1 MVHFNAAAL
10 RPGIVGVFRITRFL
24 PVVASTLGAFALG
37 IFPAIAANGLNFL
50 TAWHILL
57 IVFAGTTLHC
67 ITGHAYNDFA
77 DWRSGTDGHSP
88 GILSGG
94 SGVIEEGLLNERG
107 LFFIG
112 LAGMALPVLIGL
124 YFYSLRG
131 VNVIYILLT
140 GIWAGAAYSLPPFKL
155 AYRPLA
161 GEWLALFPAFITLT
175 VGSFFIL
182 TGSVNWQVI
191 TAGIIHGLITLGWI
205 MQHHLTDIKS
215 DLNAVPVKNTTPAYV
230 YKKWGLDTTRF
241 VPAAYF
247 FLAVS
252 AGLTG
257 GILINP
263 VLALTAIPS
272 CLCIYIAVMTDPSD
286 VRSITGAEIKMLAIA
301 TGNAFVLSILL
312 ALGF

>member
-1 MVHFNAAAL
+1 MVNFNAAAL
-10 RPGIVGVFRITRFL
+10 KPGIVGFIRITRFL

-37 IFPAIAANGLNFL
+37 IFPAIAAKGLNFS

-67 ITGHAYNDFA
+67 ITGHAYNDFV

-94 SGVIEEGLLNERG
+94 SGVIEESLLNERG

-182 TGSVNWQVI
+182 TGSVNRQVI

-241 VPAAYF
+241 VPVAYF
-247 FLAVS
+247 FLAVI

-257 GILINP
+257 GLLINP
-263 VLALTAIPS
+263 VLALAAIPS

>member
-1 MVHFNAAAL
+1 MVSFSVAAL
-10 RPGIVGVFRITRFL
+10 RPGILGFFRITRFL
-24 PVVASTLGAFALG
+24 PVVASTLCAFALG
-37 IFPAIAANGLNFL
+37 ILPAIAAKGLNSL
-50 TAWHILL
+50 TAWHIFL

-77 DWRSGTDGHSP
+77 DWRSGTDGRSH

-94 SGVIEEGLLNERG
+94 SGVIEEGLLHENS
-107 LFFIG
+107 LFIIG
-112 LAGMALPVLIGL
+112 LAGMTLPVLIGL

-140 GIWAGAAYSLPPFKL
+140 GVWAGAAYSLPPFRL

-182 TGSVNWQVI
+182 TGSVSRHVI
-191 TAGIIHGLITLGWI
+191 AAGIIHGLITLGWI

-215 DLNAVPVKNTTPAYV
+215 DLSAVPVKTTTPAYV
-230 YKKWGLDTTRF
+230 YKKWGLGATRF
-241 VPAAYF
+241 IPAAYF
-247 FLAVS
+247 SFAVI
-252 AGLTG
+252 AGLAG

-263 VLALTAIPS
+263 VLALPVIPS

-301 TGNAFVLSILL
+301 TGNAAFLSILL